1 MYRVQEEIIGFSFS
15 FQILNE
21 EINILLKNV
30 LFISFALA
38 RLSRVSFG
46 GNASNSGSSKGS
58 FKHRTLN
65 KIDSIGCCMTQ
76 VYAPMLCDVNWDYCN
91 QLKLP

>member
-38 RLSRVSFG
+38 RLSRVSFWG
-46 GNASNSGSSKGS
+46 K
-58 FKHRTLN
+58 
-65 KIDSIGCCMTQ
+65 CQ
-76 VYAPMLCDVNWDYCN
+76 
-91 QLKLP
+91 Q